1 MYECIDSLNKLYSI
15 DEYCILKKENKQPD
29 KIFCPFCN
37 TEAFIRAENSKERTH
52 FMHRP
57 TCEITNYKDIF
68 PNYGNKKSKEEILAL
83 KFNILS
89 SSYDIYRYI
98 EKTFNLLISPKLFI
112 SILNKI
118 IKKQVLNLQGITT
131 SIIPYIWI
139 NELGAL
145 DNKLFLYTNK
155 CSTKMKKIWNLNNSK
170 KDIIL
175 CINKNSNNTISRSV
189 IPIDTLAFDSI
200 ESKMTMAFLKN
211 IIPNIFDAL
220 RIDSSYHELL
230 LRDLL
235 SCVQIDNAV

>member
-1 MYECIDSLNKLYSI
+1 
-15 DEYCILKKENKQPD
+15 
-29 KIFCPFCN
+29 
-37 TEAFIRAENSKERTH
+37 
-52 FMHRP
+52 MHRP

-68 PNYGNKKSKEEILAL
+68 PNYGHKKSKEEILAL

-118 IKKQVLNLQGITT
+118 IKKQVVILWRLKTCFLIILFNIEIQVLNLQGITT